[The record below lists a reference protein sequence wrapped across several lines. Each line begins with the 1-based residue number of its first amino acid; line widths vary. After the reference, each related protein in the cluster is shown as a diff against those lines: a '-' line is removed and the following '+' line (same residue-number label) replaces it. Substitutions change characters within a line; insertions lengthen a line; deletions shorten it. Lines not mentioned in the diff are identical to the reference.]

1 MRLQAVY
8 RDDRTRLLI
17 WNEHLVCALGRPDVE
32 GSMNH
37 QHDML
42 EEPRITTLTIYDS
55 VTEYSTHNGTFY
67 RTRFCT
73 A

>member
-1 MRLQAVY
+1 MCVQGMH

-17 WNEHLVCALGRPDVE
+17 WDEHLVCALGRPDVE

-37 QHDML
+37 QHDMF
-42 EEPRITTLTIYDS
+42 ERPRITTLTIYDS
-55 VTEYSTHNGTFY
+55 VTEYSTHNGIFY
-67 RTRFCT
+67 RTRFRT